1 MLAVWKGEC
10 YKLVVE
16 GLDEVILSLLGVSQ
30 ISSCASA
37 SNKNNKV
44 QPRGYT
50 LINKWFQSPL
60 ACDAWGMAGGWN
72 GMCPIGHKK
81 WAWIWLCLKHRKIY
95 LQNDE
100 FTHSVSNGL
109 RGWPSPQP
117 ERCVWNLKF
126 KPVLLLA
133 RIMGW
138 EHKHQNCPNYQ
149 QNSSLLQLYSFWLN
163 ECLIFFFLF
172 FFSVFL
178 FTCLSVSI
186 SSFLQTSPGSFPPNS
201 RAALLTEYEWAPNA
215 LHLQKLIMHFMIL
228 IICNEKNRRKDE
240 KGGKQVL
247 SFIMKPFPNLEV
259 LRGEASLSLWGK
271 EVFWLK
277 EKKGKDKRKGI
288 KKEWASP
295 QPQARFGN

>member
-1 MLAVWKGEC
+1 MRWMLTPWSVGGLKGRVLQVSLEWTWWRQGG
-10 YKLVVE
+10 V
-16 GLDEVILSLLGVSQ
+16 DEVILSLLGVSQ
-30 ISSCASA
+30 ISSCACA

-60 ACDAWGMAGGWN
+60 ACDAWEMVGGWN

-95 LQNDE
+95 LQKDE

-117 ERCVWNLKF
+117 ERCVWSLKF

-149 QNSSLLQLYSFWLN
+149 QNSSLLQLHSFWLN
-163 ECLIFFFLF
+163 ECLFFFCSLYLCPSHLF
-172 FFSVFL
+172 SKLLQDL
-178 FTCLSVSI
+178 FHLTN
-186 SSFLQTSPGSFPPNS
+186 SSRWTQSNLINWIRMSSECTASAKINY
-201 RAALLTEYEWAPNA
+201 ALYDFNN
-215 LHLQKLIMHFMIL
+215 M
-228 IICNEKNRRKDE
+228 
-240 KGGKQVL
+240 
-247 SFIMKPFPNLEV
+247 
-259 LRGEASLSLWGK
+259 
-271 EVFWLK
+271 
-277 EKKGKDKRKGI
+277 
-288 KKEWASP
+288 
-295 QPQARFGN
+295 

>member
-1 MLAVWKGEC
+1 
-10 YKLVVE
+10 
-16 GLDEVILSLLGVSQ
+16 
-30 ISSCASA
+30 
-37 SNKNNKV
+37 
-44 QPRGYT
+44 
-50 LINKWFQSPL
+50 
-60 ACDAWGMAGGWN
+60 MAGGWN

-95 LQNDE
+95 LQKDE

-117 ERCVWNLKF
+117 ERCIWSLKF

-138 EHKHQNCPNYQ
+138 EHKHQHCPYYQ

-163 ECLIFFFLF
+163 VCFFFFCVSVHLSICVHLIFSPN
-172 FFSVFL
+172 FSRIFSTWL
-178 FTCLSVSI
+178 TPADERR
-186 SSFLQTSPGSFPPNS
+186 T
-201 RAALLTEYEWAPNA
+201 ALLTEYEWAPNA

-259 LRGEASLSLWGK
+259 LCGEASLSLWGK

-295 QPQARFGN
+295 QPQAFSFGN